1 MESLPLT
8 TLLLVGAV
16 IVLSMALRYTADAV
30 GLSPVVGFLA
40 LGLLLRPTTAAL
52 GLPPLTDQQVFP
64 FLADLGVVALLFRVG
79 LKSDLSRLLE
89 QLPEALWI
97 GLGNVL
103 GSGGSALF
111 VALVVLE
118 WPLVP
123 SLFAATALTAT
134 SVGVTVAVWEEAGGL
149 DTREGTILVD
159 VAELDD
165 VVGIVLMALLFA
177 VAPLLA
183 SGSAVGPTIVVTL
196 GRILGILALFGMG
209 CVLFARYL
217 ERPLTRLFERLH
229 AGDGTMLVI
238 LGVGIIVAAL
248 ADLGGLSL
256 AIGAFFAGLI
266 FSRDPSTTQYLDAFR
281 PLHDLF
287 APFFFVGIGLHVV
300 PDALTAIGPGLIAL
314 LLAAILGKVIG
325 AYVPAR
331 PMLGSTGAAILGL
344 SLVPRAEIA
353 LVIVQR
359 GLELGPWAVPPSIFG
374 TIVLISAITVVG
386 TPLLLRPLLR
396 QQLPNR

>member
-79 LKSDLSRLLE
+79 LKSDLSRLLD

-149 DTREGTILVD
+149 DTREGTTLVD

-374 TIVLISAITVVG
+374 TIVLISGITVVG